1 MQKPN
6 SNLLTS
12 ITSSRGANIKKM
24 ILTLLVCLIGT
35 LVVQAQDKK
44 VSGVVTDNLS
54 SPLIGVSVTIKNT
67 TTGTVTDFDGRY
79 TLNAKEGDVLE
90 FSFVGMVTQQITV
103 GKQTIVNVQL
113 EENVQMLTETVVIGY
128 GSAKMKDLTSP
139 ITSIKGDEL
148 LTRTTASPMQGLQ
161 GKVAGIRIV
170 NSGQPGTAPRV
181 TIRGAGS
188 LDGSK
193 QGPLYVVDGMFF
205 DDISFLNSTDIE
217 TMNVL
222 KDASSAA
229 IYGVRAANG
238 VIIITTKSGITNSK
252 PTITYDG
259 YVGVQTAT
267 NKMKM
272 ANASDYTMMMREAG
286 ITSNIDKAIELY
298 GGTDGIPNANTDWY
312 KELMKN
318 SLMHSHS
325 LNVAGGADNVKYVVG
340 TNYLK
345 QDGIMKIAEN
355 DFERINVRAK
365 VDVSLLKNLKV
376 GANILMTN
384 STKNRANEQAWWYA
398 FIAPPIMPAYD
409 ANNIVDYGDGK
420 KGTSTNNYASPKQIG
435 YDEYFGNPLATA
447 EFKRNRVKGFQVLP
461 SFYADLSLLD
471 DKLNIKSTFS
481 QTINNEKETT
491 FEPQYRVSDTQRKAS
506 SYLKLGRKEFN
517 NAILDNVVT
526 YRDSFGKHNL
536 TLMAGNSIRSEWA
549 DYQWGSGENVPD
561 AEHLWHL
568 DQADKASRISGS
580 SATKFRG
587 ASFFGRALYN
597 YDSRY
602 LLSATFRADGS
613 SKYQEKWG
621 YFPSIGLGWVPTEE
635 AFFKEQKIFE
645 HLKIRGSWGKLGH
658 DKIEPNY
665 AFAKVTQSLDTS
677 GVFDDVLIS
686 GNTSV
691 SYFDFIKWEVNE
703 EFNIGFDF
711 ATLSGRLSGEFDYY
725 KRKTTNAVF
734 DMPLPF
740 GAGEK
745 RMNNGEVE
753 NSGVELTLNWNDAIG
768 KDFRYNIGFNMST
781 LKNKVTYLNG
791 RDRIATGEAEFRT
804 YRILGESIDS
814 FYGYKVVGVYQN
826 QAQIDADPIAKA
838 NNLQP
843 GDFMYADLDGD
854 GELTYKDRQVIGS
867 KLPKFSLGGSL
878 GFEYKNI
885 DFNLAYSGQFGH
897 KIANKKR
904 GLRRWQSG
912 INFDQDLVDNR
923 WTGEGSTNKYP
934 SARGLTDPWNNAKF
948 SSFWVESANTFT
960 IENIQLGY
968 TFRNI
973 FPQSDR
979 KSSLRISFT
988 ADRPFSF
995 FSYNGFTTD
1004 VGEQIDAEKGTVS
1017 KAAGIDQQ
1025 TYPLASTFSFGVR
1038 LTY

>member
-1 MQKPN
+1 MQKL
-6 SNLLTS
+6 SLKLLPHVVN
-12 ITSSRGANIKKM
+12 RRHVNFKKM
-24 ILTLLVCLIGT
+24 ILTLVCLIGT

-44 VSGVVTDNLS
+44 ISGVITDNQS
-54 SPLIGVSVTIKNT
+54 EPLIGVSVSIEG
-67 TTGTVTDFDGRY
+67 TGKGAITDFDGKY
-79 TLNAKEGDVLE
+79 SLNAKEGDVLE
-90 FSFVGMVTQQITV
+90 FSFVGMALQRITV
-103 GKQTIVNVQL
+103 GKQTVINVELL
-113 EENVQMLTETVVIGY
+113 EDVQMLNETVVIGY

-139 ITSIKGDEL
+139 ITSIKGEEL

-161 GKVAGIRIV
+161 GKVAGVRIV

-188 LDGSK
+188 LNGAK
-193 QGPLYVVDGMFF
+193 QGPLYVIDGMFF

-238 VIIITTKSGITNSK
+238 VIIITTKSGISNSK

-259 YVGVQTAT
+259 YVGIQTAT

-272 ANASDYTMMMREAG
+272 ANSADYTMMMREAG
-286 ITSNIDKAIELY
+286 MTSNIDKSIELY
-298 GGTDGIPNANTDWY
+298 GGTNGVPNPNTDWY
-312 KELMKN
+312 KELMR
-318 SLMHSHS
+318 SALMHSHS
-325 LNVAGGADNVKYVVG
+325 INIAGGAESVKYVVG
-340 TNYLK
+340 ANYLQ

-355 DFERINVRAK
+355 DFERMNVRTK
-365 VDVSLLKNLKV
+365 VDINLLKNLKV
-376 GANILMTN
+376 GVNMLMTN
-384 STKNRANEQAWWYA
+384 STQNKANEGAWWHA
-398 FIAPPIMPAYD
+398 FIAPPIVPVYD
-409 ANNIVDYGDGK
+409 AKSIYEPTDD
-420 KGTSTNNYASPKQIG
+420 YASPKQIG
-435 YDEYFGNPLATA
+435 YDEYFANPVATA
-447 EFKRNRVKGFQVLP
+447 KFKKNRVKGFQVLP
-461 SFYADLSLLD
+461 SFYADLSILED
-471 DKLNIKSTFS
+471 RLNFRSTFS
-481 QTINNEKETT
+481 QTINNEKEVN

-506 SYLKLGRKEFN
+506 SYLKLGRREFRN
-517 NAILDNVVT
+517 SILDNVVT
-526 YRDSFGKHNL
+526 FRDSFNKHGF

-561 AEHLWHL
+561 SEHLWHL

-580 SATKFRG
+580 SASKFRG

-621 YFPSIGLGWVPTEE
+621 YFPSIGLGWVPTAET
-635 AFFKEQKIFE
+635 FFKEQKIFE
-645 HLKIRGSWGKLGH
+645 HLKIRGSWGKLGN
-658 DKIEPNY
+658 DKIDPNY

-677 GVFDDVLIS
+677 GVFDDSLVS
-686 GNTSV
+686 GSTSV

-703 EFNIGFDF
+703 EFNIGLDF
-711 ATLSGRLSGEFDYY
+711 YTLNGRLSGEFDYY

-734 DMPLPF
+734 DIPLPF

-745 RMNNGEVE
+745 RMNNGQVE
-753 NSGVELTLNWNDAIG
+753 NSGIELTLNWSDVIG
-768 KDFRYNIGFNMST
+768 KDFKYNIGFNMST

-804 YRILGESIDS
+804 YRILGEAIDS
-814 FYGYKVVGVYQN
+814 FYGYKVIGVYQN

-838 NNLQP
+838 NNLKP
-843 GDFMYADLDGD
+843 GDFIYEDLDGD
-854 GELTYKDRQVIGS
+854 NELTYKDRQIIGS
-867 KLPKFSLGGSL
+867 KLPKFSMGGSL

-885 DFNLAYSGQFGH
+885 DFNLSYSGQFGH

-923 WTGEGSTNKYP
+923 WTGEGSTNEYP

-973 FPQSDR
+973 LPSSDR
-979 KSSLRISFT
+979 KSSLRVSFT

-995 FSYNGFTTD
+995 FKYNGFTTD
-1004 VGEQIDAEKGTVS
+1004 VGEQIDSEKGTVS

-1025 TYPLASTFSFGVR
+1025 TYPLASTFSFGVK
-1038 LTY
+1038 LIY